1 MTLKE
6 LKAWHRREAE
16 GLLRSAQAED
26 RRSAYDRSPLKAPKT
41 AETERDGILRLRMC
55 WPISNHDAA
64 SVGVEE
70 ADRAIRSPRYRR
82 CERLNFAAIRV
93 ALVSGGRP
101 AIWRYRRRLRS

>member
-6 LKAWHRREAE
+6 LEASHRREAE

-41 AETERDGILRLRMC
+41 AETERGGILRLRNLLADIK
-55 WPISNHDAA
+55 PRRKRRSGRA
-64 SVGVEE
+64 SSRGS
-70 ADRAIRSPRYRR
+70 IPRYRR

-93 ALVSGGRP
+93 ARVSGGRP
-101 AIWRYRRRLRS
+101 AIWRYRKRLRS